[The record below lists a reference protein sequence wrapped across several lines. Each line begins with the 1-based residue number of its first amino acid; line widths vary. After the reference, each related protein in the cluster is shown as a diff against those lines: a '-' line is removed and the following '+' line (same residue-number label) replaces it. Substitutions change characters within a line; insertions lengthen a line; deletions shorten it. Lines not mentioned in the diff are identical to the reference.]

1 MEIENKL
8 KLAKENMP
16 VVEKIRQD
24 FIKSKPFTGL
34 TIGACLHLTKETAVL
49 LMCLQDGG
57 ATIAAC
63 ASNPLSTQ
71 NDVADYLENVRGMA
85 IYGKKGMTDE
95 EYQNGLEK
103 VMNAKPD
110 YIIDDGADLT
120 VLIHQVG
127 MSLPK
132 GGLEET
138 TTGVTRIKTMN
149 LKYPILAVND
159 AKTKHF
165 FDNVYGT
172 GQSTL
177 DGIIR
182 ATNTLLAGKTF
193 VVAGYGYCGRGLA
206 QRAKGMG
213 CNVIVT
219 EIDPVK
225 ALQAF
230 MDGFRVMPMWDASR
244 IGDIFVTVTGSCNVI
259 TRQDMNHMK
268 PTAILANSGH
278 FDIEIDVKAAK
289 ELGLNI
295 LAEGRL
301 VNLACAE
308 GHPSEVMDMSFAN
321 QALGLKYLL
330 DHPLLFKDAK
340 VYNIPVEIDRY
351 VSETKLETLGIT
363 IDKETEE
370 QINYRRS

>member
-1 MEIENKL
+1 
-8 KLAKENMP
+8 MP
-16 VVEKIRQD
+16 VVELIRQELGQA
-24 FIKSKPFTGL
+24 FQGL
-34 TIGACLHLTKETAVL
+34 TIGVCLHLTKETAVL
-49 LMCLQDGG
+49 LSAIQDCGG
-57 ATIAAC
+57 KVVAC

-71 NDVADYLENVRGMA
+71 DDVVEELRAKGV
-85 IYGKKGMTDE
+85 IVYGKKGMSDE

-110 YIIDDGADLT
+110 YVIDDGADLT

-127 MSLPK
+127 LVYPL

-138 TTGVTRIKTMN
+138 TTGVNRIKEMS

-159 AKTKHF
+159 ADTKHL

-177 DGIIR
+177 DGIVR
-182 ATNTLLAGKTF
+182 ATNALLAGKTF
-193 VVAGYGYCGRGLA
+193 VVAGYGYCGKGLA

-219 EIDPVK
+219 EIDPIK
-225 ALQAF
+225 ALQAH
-230 MDGFRVMPMWDASR
+230 MDGFRVMPMQQAAVV
-244 IGDIFVTVTGSCNVI
+244 GDIFVTVTGSINVI
-259 TRQDMNHMK
+259 NRDNMLVMK
-268 PTAILANSGH
+268 KDVILANSGH
-278 FDIEIDVKAAK
+278 FDVEIDVKSAK
-289 ELGLNI
+289 EFGLNV

-321 QALGLKYLL
+321 QLLGLKWLTNYTTV
-330 DHPLLFKDAK
+330 PLLPRVYDMPKELDLKVARLKAK
-340 VYNIPVEIDRY
+340 ALGVEYDF
-351 VSETKLETLGIT
+351 ETL
-363 IDKETEE
+363 E
-370 QINYRRS
+370 QLQYRG